1 MLPTHFD
8 VFDVFDAS
16 ICCDQSWLDD
26 DIFTAEMS
34 IT

>member
-8 VFDVFDAS
+8 GVDAS